1 VSIRRV
7 RERIKRNMLAT
18 LAFSQGV
25 PMITAGDEMGK
36 TQHGNNNAYCQDNE
50 ISWIHWDL
58 DERQRAL
65 LGFTR
70 QLFAIYRANP
80 VLRRRTFF
88 SGHPIAPEGIKDVL
102 WLRPDGTE
110 MTGEDWT
117 NQSLQVLGMLLHGGA
132 SDDMDD
138 RGQPVGG
145 DTLLVLLN
153 GGRRSRTFSLPN
165 IETSGTWYEVV
176 NTAQPSDRF
185 IKTAT
190 IKLMAHSVILLRYAE
205 AV

>member
-1 VSIRRV
+1 MNIRSFRDWPL
-7 RERIKRNMLAT
+7 KHKLSSLTML
-18 LAFSQGV
+18 
-25 PMITAGDEMGK
+25 TAGS
-36 TQHGNNNAYCQDNE
+36 A
-50 ISWIHWDL
+50 L
-58 DERQRAL
+58 AL
-65 LGFTR
+65 LYLAIITVELALGWQELVR
-70 QLFAIYRANP
+70 QTQVTARTVSHDVRSALVFHDADFA
-80 VLRRRTFF
+80 
-88 SGHPIAPEGIKDVL
+88 
-102 WLRPDGTE
+102 
-110 MTGEDWT
+110 